1 MDNERT
7 RLQREIEQFT
17 ALLAIVMRD
26 SHKDEWLV
34 DLLREN
40 IEIRHC
46 NLAKLERSMR
56 TH

>member
-46 NLAKLERSMR
+46 NLAKLERSVR